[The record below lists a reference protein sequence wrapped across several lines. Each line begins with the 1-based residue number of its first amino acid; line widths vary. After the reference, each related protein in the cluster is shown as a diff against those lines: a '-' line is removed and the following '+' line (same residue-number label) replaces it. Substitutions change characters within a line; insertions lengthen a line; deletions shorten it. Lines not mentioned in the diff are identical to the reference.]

1 MSLVERI
8 ANRAAGGGAKATAK
22 THGAQ
27 DIDGLE
33 VRRFA
38 LNPER
43 LVAQGLVAPR
53 GRYQRLS
60 AEIGAVRRQLMREL
74 DMFTSAAKPRRRLDR
89 ARRILVTSA
98 NPGDGKTFTAINL
111 ALSGVFEEGVSTL
124 LFEAD
129 YARPQ
134 VAARLDLPREHLNG
148 DRPCLFEAEDYP
160 FRVVPAFLPPRLARR
175 QETRERALHLLD
187 ALSDQDRN
195 QIILVD
201 SPPVKAIA
209 NASFIAAVVDHVVLV
224 VGAGKSSPEDINT
237 TIHLLGVKDRVSLLL
252 NRCRF
257 AFNTSSYYS
266 YYYDYNRVIDENN
279 TD

>member
-8 ANRAAGGGAKATAK
+8 ANRAAGGGAKTY
-22 THGAQ
+22 GAQ

-33 VRRFA
+33 VHRFA

-43 LVAQGLVAPR
+43 LAAQGLVAPH

-74 DMFTSAAKPRRRLDR
+74 DMFASAAKPRRRLDR
-89 ARRILVTSA
+89 ARRVLVTSA

-111 ALSGVFEEGVSTL
+111 ALSGAFEEGVSTL

-134 VAARLDLPREHLNG
+134 IAARLDLPREHLNG
-148 DRPCLFEAEDYP
+148 ERPCLFEAEDYP
-160 FRVVPAFLPPRLARR
+160 FRVVPAFLPPHLARR

-195 QIILVD
+195 QIIIVD

-209 NASFIAAVVDHVVLV
+209 NASFIAAVVDHVILV
-224 VGAGKSSPEDINT
+224 VGAGKSSPDDVNT
-237 TIHLLGVKDRVSLLL
+237 TIHLLGAKDRVSLLL

-257 AFNTSSYYS
+257 PVNTSSYYS
-266 YYYDYNRVIDENN
+266 YYYDYNRVIDEGKPE
-279 TD
+279 